1 MKRSNITELARRAN
15 VSAATVSRAM
25 NNHPY
30 VKKDV
35 YDRIMNAAH
44 EMNYMPGNVVRKK
57 RLGIIIED
65 FDYNMIGAY
74 SGSVLM
80 HLSKYCGMNGWGME
94 IVPISDLQLL
104 EESFIKVAIS
114 MSPRSIG
121 KLKHTRIIPFNWRTE
136 GYPAVLSDYRQEIR
150 IAVEHLFERGCRRP
164 VMCLPGRESPEIINS
179 IGQRK
184 ASFLERLGE
193 LDLPGGE
200 GTIGY
205 LIEGNPVEVIGK
217 LLKNNQADSLIIA
230 GEDMLYPV
238 NYALDILR
246 YRIPEDISVISY
258 ENRMISQYMIPP
270 HTAIAQDFDMLSEN
284 AIRLA
289 DKVLDGSLEPETKI
303 LVPSQ
308 LIIRESVKSI

>member
-1 MKRSNITELARRAN
+1 MKRSNITELARKAN
-15 VSAATVSRAM
+15 VSVATVSRAM

-44 EMNYMPGNVVRKK
+44 EMNYTPGNVVRKK

-74 SGSVLM
+74 SSNVLM
-80 HLSKYCGMNGWGME
+80 HLGKYCGMNGWGME

-114 MSPRSIG
+114 MSQRSIG
-121 KLKHTRIIPFNWRTE
+121 KLKHTRIIPFNWAIDD
-136 GYPAVLSDYRQEIR
+136 YPAVLSDDKQGIR
-150 IAVEHLFERGCRRP
+150 IALEHLFERGCRRP
-164 VMCLPGRESPEIINS
+164 VMCLPCNESPGAIS
-179 IGQRK
+179 SVGQRK
-184 ASFLERLGE
+184 AGFGEYLRELELSS
-193 LDLPGGE
+193 GE

-205 LIEGNPVEVIGK
+205 LNEGNPVEVIGK

-246 YRIPEDISVISY
+246 YKIPEDISVISY

-270 HTAIAQDFDMLSEN
+270 HTAIVQDFDRLADN

-289 DKVLDGSLEPETKI
+289 DKVLEGTLEPNTRI

-308 LIIRESVKSI
+308 LIVRESVKSV

>member
-1 MKRSNITELARRAN
+1 MKRPNITELARKAK
-15 VSAATVSRAM
+15 VSVATVSRAM

-35 YDRIMNAAH
+35 YERIMNAAH
-44 EMNYMPGNVVRKK
+44 EMNYTPGNVVRKK
-57 RLGIIIED
+57 RLGIIVED
-65 FDYNMIGAY
+65 FDRNMIGAY

-80 HLSKYCGMNGWGME
+80 HLSKYCHINGWGME
-94 IVPISDLQLL
+94 IVPIGDLQLL

-121 KLKHTRIIPFNWRTE
+121 KLKHTRIIPFNWTTD
-136 GYPAVLSDYRQEIR
+136 GYPAVLSDYRREIR

-164 VMCLPGRESPEIINS
+164 VMCLPGRESPAIINS
-179 IGQRK
+179 IDQRK
-184 ASFLERLGE
+184 ASFLELLSE
-193 LDLPGGE
+193 LELPGGE
-200 GTIGY
+200 GMIGY
-205 LIEGNPVEVIGK
+205 LIAGNPVEVIGK

-246 YRIPEDISVISY
+246 YKIPEDISVISY

-270 HTAIAQDFDMLSEN
+270 HTALAQDFDGLAKN

-289 DKVLDGSLEPETKI
+289 DKALDGTLEPDTRI
-303 LVPSQ
+303 LVSSK